1 MIEETNHK
9 YIKGM
14 GRNITKTSHWGN
26 DVVENSSPEILR
38 PSVEGLSNDGGWEI
52 LRPSVEGLAMT
63 GGGRF
68 FTVSSLSLHFVQ
80 GFGSELRLR
89 MAGGYDEK

>member
-1 MIEETNHK
+1 MTNPFTLVEMIEETNHK

-14 GRNITKTSHWGN
+14 GRNITKTSHWVS

-38 PSVEGLSNDGGWEI
+38 PSM
-52 LRPSVEGLAMT
+52 EGLAMT

-80 GFGSELRLR
+80 GFGSEWQ
-89 MAGGYDEK
+89 GGMMKSEELICQ